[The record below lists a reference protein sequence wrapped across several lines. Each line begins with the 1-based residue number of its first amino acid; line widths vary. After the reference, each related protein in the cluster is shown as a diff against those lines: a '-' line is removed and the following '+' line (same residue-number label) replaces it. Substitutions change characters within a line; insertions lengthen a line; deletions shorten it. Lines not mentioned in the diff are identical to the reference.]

1 MAIHT
6 AAADEDVL
14 PPFTP
19 TKPFLRSLT
28 LPTPA
33 ALRTTIA
40 HQLSNVQFRAT
51 LLCFVIIVTVDMAG
65 YLSSAPQVRLFE
77 SIVCLDYYRENDPGL
92 IGGDGGVPEELCKV
106 DSVQR
111 EIAML
116 NGMQTLF
123 SNIPGVVLA
132 IPFGVMADRYGRR
145 PMLMLTLLGLS
156 LSSAWVLLIC
166 WFSLPIKLTW
176 LSSLFYTLG
185 GGASVGSALILMI
198 IADVTPAA
206 QRSTLFFHLQ
216 ASVLLSEL
224 VAPLLG
230 SLLMSRNVWIPLL
243 AGLAIQTVGIPIAA
257 LLPETKSTH
266 ATTAAEGAD
275 DEEAPPPKQKKGESD
290 YRAVLSFLLAD
301 LNTALLV
308 LTFLVATIG
317 RQALEMLLQYVS
329 KRYSWPLA
337 TANMLFSLRAGINLL
352 LLLLLLPFLGTA
364 LLSRFG
370 YTSAAKDLL
379 IARVSIALMAAGFGV
394 IGVSPGAAGMVLG
407 LGVYTLGSG
416 FGAAARSL
424 VTGMVRRE
432 EVGRLYTAIAV
443 ADMVGGLVAGPALS
457 WCFAVGMAWGGVLV
471 GLPFIVAAGL
481 FVAVGGVVMGVRIR
495 EGEGEAREGYVR
507 VDGEEDGEE
516 GGRE

>member
-1 MAIHT
+1 MAVHT
-6 AAADEDVL
+6 APAAEDVL

-28 LPTPA
+28 LLTPSTM
-33 ALRTTIA
+33 RTT
-40 HQLSNVQFRAT
+40 LTRLLTNVQFRAT

-77 SIVCLDYYRENDPGL
+77 SIVCLDYYRENDPSL
-92 IGGDGGVPEELCKV
+92 IGGDGSVPEELCKV

-166 WFSLPIKLTW
+166 WFTLPIKLTW

-216 ASVLLSEL
+216 ACVLLSEL

-243 AGLAIQTVGIPIAA
+243 AGLAIQTLGIPIAA
-257 LLPETKSTH
+257 LLPETKSAH
-266 ATTAAEGAD
+266 PTTTDAESSE
-275 DEEAPPPKQKKGESD
+275 DEETAPPPKKEGESD
-290 YRAVLSFLLAD
+290 YRAVFSFLLAD

-308 LTFLVATIG
+308 LTFLIATIG
-317 RQALEMLLQYVS
+317 RQALEILLQYVS

-337 TANMLFSLRAGINLL
+337 TANILFSLRAGINLL
-352 LLLLLLPFLGTA
+352 LLLFLLPFIGTT

-370 YTSAAKDLL
+370 YTSAGKDLL
-379 IARVSIALMAAGFGV
+379 IARVSIVLMAAGFGV

-457 WCFAVGMAWGGVLV
+457 WCFAVGMAWGVL
-471 GLPFIVAAGL
+471 LW
-481 FVAVGGVVMGVRIR
+481 IR
-495 EGEGEAREGYVR
+495 DGGEGREGYVR
-507 VDGEEDGEE
+507 VEGEEEE
-516 GGRE
+516 ERVERERE